1 MPMAELIRA
10 VLRTAA
16 PATAVLLAVAAA
28 GLLDW
33 QVAAGIWA
41 ATLLLG
47 AGAAL
52 VQVRDAARLVRW
64 IRAMRDGETGAHADV
79 LSGGL
84 RELSR
89 HLAQLESEVGRVR
102 AGSPSATKF
111 IHPSWRRCPA
121 VMTLTPNGRVTTP
134 SPANKIFE
142 KRRPVMRCRNSLGYR
157 IA

>member
-64 IRAMRDGETGAHADV
+64 IRGRPAGRD
-79 LSGGL
+79 L
-84 RELSR
+84 
-89 HLAQLESEVGRVR
+89 
-102 AGSPSATKF
+102 
-111 IHPSWRRCPA
+111 
-121 VMTLTPNGRVTTP
+121 
-134 SPANKIFE
+134 
-142 KRRPVMRCRNSLGYR
+142 
-157 IA
+157 